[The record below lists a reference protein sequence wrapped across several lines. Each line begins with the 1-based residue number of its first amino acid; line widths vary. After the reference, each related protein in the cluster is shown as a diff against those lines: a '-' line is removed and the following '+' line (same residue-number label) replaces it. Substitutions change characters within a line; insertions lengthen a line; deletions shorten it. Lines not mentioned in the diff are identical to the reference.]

1 MAVKKAT
8 SGNSSKLDLIY
19 SKESFVENFATI
31 LHASTELSDADF
43 DVLLLYMSRDCG
55 AIAYD
60 GKVRGHYIHTSKLSL
75 DADRTI
81 RPSNSYPPVTP
92 H

>member
-8 SGNSSKLDLIY
+8 SSNSSKLDLIY
-19 SKESFVENFATI
+19 SRESFVENFATI

-60 GKVRGHYIHTSKLSL
+60 GRVRGIIYRRERLRLVLTVPLDHQIHIP
-75 DADRTI
+75 R
-81 RPSNSYPPVTP
+81 
-92 H
+92 